1 MVGEALRGGPM
12 RGCWFAGLVTLL
24 IGCGGATDP
33 VEATPPV
40 VVAAPAAPVEPP
52 PPAAPPAPEPPPPA
66 PPPEDLLANLDA
78 IRLAEGAHAM
88 VLGRYL
94 ALPSWPRAA
103 EAVDAVAV
111 PWAEQESWKKL
122 GWSPEGPVRGA
133 YRVELR
139 GGGYVA
145 TGTIDAD
152 GDGVPATAVATHR
165 DHAKWTSAA
174 GVR

>member
-12 RGCWFAGLVTLL
+12 RGWWSAGMVMLL
-24 IGCGGATDP
+24 IGCGGAPDP
-33 VEATPPV
+33 VQAPAPV
-40 VVAAPAAPVEPP
+40 VVAEPVAPVEPP
-52 PPAAPPAPEPPPPA
+52 PAPEAPPPA

-111 PWAEQESWKKL
+111 PWAEQDSWKKL

-145 TGTIDAD
+145 TGVIASIILN
-152 GDGVPATAVATHR
+152 H
-165 DHAKWTSAA
+165 
-174 GVR
+174 